1 MGGALLQV
9 LGGRGGPLEQILIP
23 LVELGP
29 AMKSLTSG
37 EKLESAEFAGQK
49 RLPFIRQLLEESRG
63 SVVAA
68 EVVDGDGPG

>member
-1 MGGALLQV
+1 MA
-9 LGGRGGPLEQILIP
+9 PSKQILIP
-23 LVELGP
+23 LVELDP

-37 EKLESAEFAGQK
+37 EKLESAEFA
-49 RLPFIRQLLEESRG
+49 RREWLPFIRQLLEESRG